1 VTDPTPRPGAD
12 APAPAAAPAPSAAAA
27 PATPAAPA
35 APVIRVAV
43 VDDQPLFASGLQMLI
58 EAQADLSCVGT
69 AVDGREA
76 LDLVERERPDVV
88 LMDLRMPVMNGL
100 EATAR
105 ILDGVSPDDLPRVV
119 ALTTIQRDEA
129 VFGALKA
136 GAYAF
141 LTKDATPDDVLATI
155 RAAYAGDPV
164 PTAAAALDVVHQF
177 AVPPAAPPRVDPLA
191 PLSPREREMALL
203 VARGLSNVEIATEAY
218 LSEAT
223 VKSHVRAVLQKLGMR
238 NRVQIVVFAY
248 ENGLVQGADRRR
260 G

>member
-1 VTDPTPRPGAD
+1 MTD
-12 APAPAAAPAPSAAAA
+12 AAPASASASA
-27 PATPAAPA
+27 PAGST
-35 APVIRVAV
+35 VITVAV
-43 VDDQPLFASGLQMLI
+43 VDDQPLFASGLRMLI
-58 EAQADLSCVGT
+58 ESQPDLRCVGT

-76 LDLVERERPDVV
+76 LALVERERPDVV

-105 ILDGVSPDDLPRVV
+105 ILEGVSPDDLPRVV

-141 LTKDATPDDVLATI
+141 LTKDATPDEVLTTI
-155 RAAYAGDPV
+155 RAAWAGDPV
-164 PTAAAALDVVHQF
+164 PTAAAALDVVHEF
-177 AVPPAAPPRVDPLA
+177 AVPATPAPRVDPLA
-191 PLSPREREMALL
+191 PLSPREREMFTL
-203 VARGLSNVEIATEAY
+203 VARGLSNIEIAGEAY

-248 ENGLVQGADRRR
+248 ENGLVPASDAASRPRR
-260 G
+260 

>member
-1 VTDPTPRPGAD
+1 MTDSPAD
-12 APAPAAAPAPSAAAA
+12 SLADSPV
-27 PATPAAPA
+27 TPAA
-35 APVIRVAV
+35 VITVAV
-43 VDDQPLFASGLQMLI
+43 VDDQPLFASGLRMLI
-58 EAQADLSCVGT
+58 EAQPDLRCVGT

-76 LDLVERERPDVV
+76 LALVERERPDVV

-105 ILDGVSPDDLPRVV
+105 ILEGVSADDLPRVV

-141 LTKDATPDDVLATI
+141 LTKDATPDEVLTTI
-155 RAAYAGDPV
+155 RAAWAGDPV
-164 PTAAAALDVVHQF
+164 PTAAAALDVVHEF
-177 AVPPAAPPRVDPLA
+177 AVPTTPAPRVDPLES
-191 PLSPREREMALL
+191 LSPREREMFTL
-203 VARGLSNVEIATEAY
+203 VARGLSNIEIAGEAY

-223 VKSHVRAVLQKLGMR
+223 VKSHVRSVLQKLGMR

-248 ENGLVQGADRRR
+248 ENGLVPASDGGPRPRR
-260 G
+260 

>member
-1 VTDPTPRPGAD
+1 MPDLTE
-12 APAPAAAPAPSAAAA
+12 PAR
-27 PATPAAPA
+27 
-35 APVIRVAV
+35 VIRVAV
-43 VDDQPLFASGLQMLI
+43 VDDQPLFASGLRMLI
-58 EAQADLSCVGT
+58 EAQPDLACVGT

-76 LDLVERERPDVV
+76 LELVARESPDVV

-141 LTKDATPDDVLATI
+141 LTKDATPDDVITTI

-164 PTAAAALDVVHQF
+164 PTAGAALDVVHEF
-177 AVPPAAPPRVDPLA
+177 AVPPTAPPRVDPLA
-191 PLSPREREMALL
+191 PLSPREREMFTL
-203 VARGLSNVEIATEAY
+203 VARGLSNTEIATEAY

-223 VKSHVRAVLQKLGMR
+223 VKSHVRSVLQKLGMR

-248 ENGLVQGADRRR
+248 ENGVVSGSDRRR

>member
-1 VTDPTPRPGAD
+1 MPDLTEPTRA
-12 APAPAAAPAPSAAAA
+12 
-27 PATPAAPA
+27 
-35 APVIRVAV
+35 IRVAV
-43 VDDQPLFASGLQMLI
+43 VDDQPLFASGLRMLI
-58 EAQADLSCVGT
+58 EAQPDLACVGT

-76 LDLVERERPDVV
+76 LELVARESPDVV

-105 ILDGVSPDDLPRVV
+105 ILEGVSPDDLPRVV

-141 LTKDATPDDVLATI
+141 LTKDATPDDVITTI
-155 RAAYAGDPV
+155 RAAFAGDPV
-164 PTAAAALDVVHQF
+164 PTAGAALDVVHEF
-177 AVPPAAPPRVDPLA
+177 AVPPTAPPQVDPLA
-191 PLSPREREMALL
+191 PLSPREREMFTL
-203 VARGLSNVEIATEAY
+203 VAKGLSNTEIATEAY

-223 VKSHVRAVLQKLGMR
+223 VKSHVRSVLQKLGMR

-248 ENGLVQGADRRR
+248 ENGVVSGPDRRR

>member
-1 VTDPTPRPGAD
+1 MTDPTPRPGAAD

-119 ALTTIQRDEA
+119 AP
-129 VFGALKA
+129 GASSA
-136 GAYAF
+136 PA
-141 LTKDATPDDVLATI
+141 P
-155 RAAYAGDPV
+155 
-164 PTAAAALDVVHQF
+164 
-177 AVPPAAPPRVDPLA
+177 PPASASASAPA
-191 PLSPREREMALL
+191 PASTER
-203 VARGLSNVEIATEAY
+203 S
-218 LSEAT
+218 S
-223 VKSHVRAVLQKLGMR
+223 S
-238 NRVQIVVFAY
+238 
-248 ENGLVQGADRRR
+248 
-260 G
+260 